1 MRIIK
6 HYQLY
11 LNTVILSIHTK
22 YIFSKIM
29 QRVFLFFICLD
40 SIQIKGK
47 IQFEFVKAFD
57 DDPYGSLILVSM
69 ESAWQ
74 V

>member
-1 MRIIK
+1 
-6 HYQLY
+6 
-11 LNTVILSIHTK
+11 
-22 YIFSKIM
+22 M